1 MLRRKKFLRGVALLI
16 LTFFTFSMMCA
27 AGSSTCSNGGSVKSY
42 AQISLQSKT
51 ERSQPAKEASSHAP
65 SKCFMFIYFLLPH

>member
-27 AGSSTCSNGGSVKSY
+27 AGSSTCSNGLDSTEITRDVICKDSRINVATSDLKKCLI
-42 AQISLQSKT
+42 AQFVL
-51 ERSQPAKEASSHAP
+51 
-65 SKCFMFIYFLLPH
+65 Y